1 MSFSQVSIEAFI
13 EARIAFLEQRIA
25 HLTGRVTRADQILEE
40 MGEPDTQSLSESED
54 SWDGETEYL
63 IDDSS
68 DEEDDD
74 DRTLEDYTPLDAFID
89 SDDESDT
96 ETVILRW
103 ENPFTTPDKNVR
115 GIVIPHNVDQGLEM
129 LG

>member
-1 MSFSQVSIEAFI
+1 MSLSQVSIEAFI

-25 HLTGRVTRADQILEE
+25 HLNGQVTRADQILEE
-40 MGEPDTQSLSESED
+40 MGEAVNESASESED

-68 DEEDDD
+68 DEEDD